1 MGGVKRMLPDDWG
14 DKQHDEPSDEEIWF
28 DMYEQDL
35 NRDKYLCIGNEE
47 VEAKW
52 LPRWYGV
59 PHTECAFT
67 LEKLLNDSEID
78 LGSRSYLGIYGMHP
92 DAIKQ
97 SNIIRLPVLPKGS
110 DYKQKLKE
118 LKLEKLLNGNDI
130 R

>member
-1 MGGVKRMLPDDWG
+1 MGPYKRWLLGNG
-14 DKQHDEPSDEEIWF
+14 DKQHDEPNDEEIWF
-28 DMYEQDL
+28 DMSEQEL
-35 NRDKYLCIGNEE
+35 NRAKYLCIGNEE

-59 PHTECAFT
+59 PHKECAFT
-67 LEKLLNDSEID
+67 FAEI
-78 LGSRSYLGIYGMHP
+78 SFQQGIHP
-92 DAIKQ
+92 DAIKR
-97 SNIIRLPVLPKGS
+97 SNILQLTVLPKGS

>member
-14 DKQHDEPSDEEIWF
+14 DKQHDEPTDEEIWF
-28 DMYEQDL
+28 AMSEQDL
-35 NRDKYLCIGNEE
+35 QRAKYWCIGNKE
-47 VEAKW
+47 VQSTW

-59 PHTECAFT
+59 LYDECIFT
-67 LEKLLNDSEID
+67 NDSEPAYT
-78 LGSRSYLGIYGMHP
+78 LHP

>member
-1 MGGVKRMLPDDWG
+1 MGYVKSMLPEDW
-14 DKQHDEPSDEEIWF
+14 EPD
-28 DMYEQDL
+28 QDYPKYKYYCVSGIH
-35 NRDKYLCIGNEE
+35 NPNIRD
-47 VEAKW
+47 KW

-97 SNIIRLPVLPKGS
+97 SNIIRLPVLPEGS

-118 LKLEKLLNGNDI
+118 LKLEKLLNGK
-130 R
+130 

>member
-14 DKQHDEPSDEEIWF
+14 DKQHDEPNDEEIWF
-28 DMYEQDL
+28 DMSEQEL
-35 NRDKYLCIGNEE
+35 NRAKYLCIGNKE

-67 LEKLLNDSEID
+67 FAAISEID
-78 LGSRSYLGIYGMHP
+78 LGSRFYGMHP

-97 SNIIRLPVLPKGS
+97 SNIIRLPVLPEGS

-118 LKLEKLLNGNDI
+118 LKLEKLLNDI
-130 R
+130 

>member
-1 MGGVKRMLPDDWG
+1 MGAYIRLLDDE
-14 DKQHDEPSDEEIWF
+14 DTQHDEPNEEEIWF
-28 DMYEQDL
+28 DMSEQEL
-35 NRDKYLCIGNEE
+35 NRAKYLCIGDEE

-67 LEKLLNDSEID
+67 NEFESAYAL
-78 LGSRSYLGIYGMHP
+78 HP

-97 SNIIRLPVLPKGS
+97 IKIIPYNIIRLPVLPKGS

>member
-14 DKQHDEPSDEEIWF
+14 DKQHDEPNEEEICF
-28 DMYEQDL
+28 VMSEQEL
-35 NRDKYLCIGNEE
+35 QRSKYLCIGTEE

-67 LEKLLNDSEID
+67 FAAGIYEDEID

-130 R
+130 

>member
-14 DKQHDEPSDEEIWF
+14 DKQHDEPNDEEIWF
-28 DMYEQDL
+28 DMSEQEL
-35 NRDKYLCIGNEE
+35 NRAKYLCIGNKE
-47 VEAKW
+47 VEAQW

-67 LEKLLNDSEID
+67 NEFEPAYTL
-78 LGSRSYLGIYGMHP
+78 HP

-118 LKLEKLLNGNDI
+118 LKLEKLLNGYDL

>member
-1 MGGVKRMLPDDWG
+1 MGGVKRMLPDDWEN
-14 DKQHDEPSDEEIWF
+14 KQHDEPSDEEIWF
-28 DMYEQDL
+28 DMSEQEL
-35 NRDKYLCIGNEE
+35 NRAKYLCIGNKE

-67 LEKLLNDSEID
+67 NEFEPV
-78 LGSRSYLGIYGMHP
+78 YAMHP
-92 DAIKQ
+92 DAIKR
-97 SNIIRLPVLPKGS
+97 SNILQLTVLPKGS

>member
-1 MGGVKRMLPDDWG
+1 MGAYKRLLDDE
-14 DKQHDEPSDEEIWF
+14 DTQHDEPNEEEICF
-28 DMYEQDL
+28 VMSEQEL
-35 NRDKYLCIGNEE
+35 QRSKYLCIGTEE

-67 LEKLLNDSEID
+67 NEFEPATAL
-78 LGSRSYLGIYGMHP
+78 HP

-118 LKLEKLLNGNDI
+118 LKLEKLLNGNN
-130 R
+130 RLR